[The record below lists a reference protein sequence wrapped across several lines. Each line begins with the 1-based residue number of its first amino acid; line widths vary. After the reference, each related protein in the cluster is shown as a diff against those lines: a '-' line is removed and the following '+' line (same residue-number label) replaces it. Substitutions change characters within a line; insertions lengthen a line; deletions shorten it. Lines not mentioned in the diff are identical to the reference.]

1 LQIFTFQERG
11 AFVPCWFVLPPNYKL
26 HVTDGQHRIEGLRGA
41 MTEAEYGKFQGDAV
55 AVSIVEES
63 SIEKT
68 HQDFYDAA
76 QVKPLPPA
84 MLVEYDQREPLN
96 RLTRDLVREVPI
108 FKDRTLRVG
117 RSVGKKSPM
126 MFTNNMVRRCVVMMV
141 TGDDSKEALAATAIA
156 PKQEMWRKRLGGL
169 LKGFSHGVS
178 ANHLHGFERFQALG
192 RMA

>member
-1 LQIFTFQERG
+1 MAGPIRGSSTARGGAASYASLPVGSIVQLVNEARPAPKHMHKFNVDAERNRPLDPAHVKAIKDYLLSEEEYILPPILLNSLEPLQIFTFQERG

-41 MTEAEYGKFQGDAV
+41 MAGAEYGKFQGDAV

-84 MLVEYDQREPLN
+84 MLVEYD
-96 RLTRDLVREVPI
+96 
-108 FKDRTLRVG
+108 
-117 RSVGKKSPM
+117 
-126 MFTNNMVRRCVVMMV
+126 
-141 TGDDSKEALAATAIA
+141 
-156 PKQEMWRKRLGGL
+156 
-169 LKGFSHGVS
+169 
-178 ANHLHGFERFQALG
+178 
-192 RMA
+192 